1 MDFGE
6 FAKLLDG
13 QRAKLEEAERLEELV
28 TSSLR
33 GDDKVEAHRAFRLV
47 REAMLA
53 NGVLVRMLAALP
65 RMISEQELT
74 THVLEVLR
82 SPDAGIAL
90 AEGEANAIS
99 LWGTLLTLLE
109 TGEYPQL
116 AARVVRVLQSS
127 EPVPASN

>member
-13 QRAKLEEAERLEELV
+13 QRAKLEETERLEELV

-65 RMISEQELT
+65 RMISEQEFT
-74 THVLEVLR
+74 ARVLEVLR
-82 SPDAGIAL
+82 LPDAGIAL
-90 AEGEANAIS
+90 AEGEANAVS
-99 LWGTLLTLLE
+99 LWGTLLALLE

-116 AARVVRVLQSS
+116 AARVARVFLLA
-127 EPVPASN
+127 EPAPTSG